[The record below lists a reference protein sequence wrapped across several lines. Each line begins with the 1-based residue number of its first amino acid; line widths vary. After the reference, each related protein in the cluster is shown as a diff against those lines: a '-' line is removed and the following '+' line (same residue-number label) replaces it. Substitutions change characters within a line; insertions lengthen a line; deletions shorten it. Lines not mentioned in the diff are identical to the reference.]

1 MPDRWTKPDVTPGG
15 DPRESDSDHG
25 SDEEALAELAAQ
37 EGIVHPGERVAEVG
51 LSSDVRGDDHS
62 TR

>member
-1 MPDRWTKPDVTPGG
+1 MTDRWTKRDVTPGQ
-15 DPRESDSDHG
+15 DPREADSDQG

-37 EGIVHPGERVAEVG
+37 EGIVHPGERVADLGV
-51 LSSDVRGDDHS
+51 SSDVRGDDHS

>member
-1 MPDRWTKPDVTPGG
+1 MPDRWTKPEVTPGE
-15 DPRESDSDHG
+15 DPQEADSDHG

-37 EGIVHPGERVAEVG
+37 EGIVHPSERVAQLG